1 MQTFMVGAAKRLQR
15 TEPESSDIAVMVFD
29 VVDDGG
35 DGDAAFGLAEL
46 AQGMASEVLT
56 SAPSPP

>member
-1 MQTFMVGAAKRLQR
+1 MVVAAQGLQCA
-15 TEPESSDIAVMVFD
+15 EPETGDVAVMVLNM
-29 VVDDGG
+29 VDDGG

>member
-1 MQTFMVGAAKRLQR
+1 VQTFMVGAAKRLQR

-35 DGDAAFGLAEL
+35 DGDAAFGFTEFA
-46 AQGMASEVLT
+46 
-56 SAPSPP
+56 

>member
-1 MQTFMVGAAKRLQR
+1 MVVAAQGLQCA
-15 TEPESSDIAVMVFD
+15 EPETGDVAVMVLN

-56 SAPSPP
+56 SAPSPL